1 MFDIAKYLEKF
12 TKLST
17 SRSFLRES
25 VASSIKEVCG
35 FDIDPSKI
43 DEKEGIVRISERPI
57 IKSEIFL
64 KKQKILKSIESKI
77 GLPGQGKKVTDI
89 L

>member
-1 MFDIAKYLEKF
+1 MFDIGKYLEKF

-35 FDIDPSKI
+35 FDIELTKI
-43 DEKEGIVRISERPI
+43 DEKKGIVRISERPI

-64 KKQKILKSIESKI
+64 KKQKILNSLEKKI
-77 GLPGQGKKVTDI
+77 GKKVFDI